1 MEKVTSSE
9 ATQEALESRI
19 QQLFSLAILNDKRLA
34 NNSIEILSG
43 MQTYYKDVYL
53 GLQARDCT
61 ETRPAIDSQDS
72 SERSDRFEQL
82 RQRLVDLHHSLGLLR
97 VRGQALDLVDNDYES
112 SLMADFIRM
121 SKMYCSFL
129 EYEKETCKIVLD
141 IWNLIQALDESS
153 FVDHDDYFTHVSY
166 LYKKI
171 DDGFNIHIDFVE
183 DDLYVELESLAENG
197 NYKAGYLCE
206 RLRIASY
213 VPYTQLAL
221 IDRIR
226 WALEELI

>member
-19 QQLFSLAILNDKRLA
+19 QQLFSVAILNDKRLA

-72 SERSDRFEQL
+72 SERPDRFEQL

-141 IWNLIQALDESS
+141 IWDLIQALDESS
-153 FVDHDDYFTHVSY
+153 LVDHDDYFTHVAY

-171 DDGFNIHIDFVE
+171 DDGIHIHIDFVE
-183 DDLYVELESLAENG
+183 DHLYVELESLAENG

-213 VPYTQLAL
+213 VPYTQIAL
-221 IDRIR
+221 IDRIW